1 MSFRVD
7 APSPSRERVPPSPP
21 KFGERAGVRGKLH
34 RSQTQILLL
43 IHVVILF
50 TLSSAQAESTIRM
63 ALPSMPPGNANPH
76 TSGGWPPLFIWP
88 ALFEAL
94 TGISEDGTLE
104 GVLADT
110 WHNED
115 TTTWVFNLKDD
126 IQFSNGTPF
135 DAEAAAASINFLL
148 TDKGRVFSAYR
159 ELQTVAHAIA
169 RDRLTLEIKTKQ
181 PDSMIPGRLAGVR
194 IIPQDYFDEVG
205 AENFA
210 RAPHGTGSFI
220 VSSWGTGRATLV
232 RNPKA
237 WRPAN
242 VDRVEY
248 TAAPD
253 STSRTQAL
261 VSDAVDIA
269 FDLGPTDI
277 LQAEAAGGRIEYRTR
292 ASVQMWQFITE
303 RESPL
308 QDKRVRQALNY
319 AANMEVIVQALKQG
333 ITVAASQAAAQGT
346 FGYDPTLKP
355 YPYDPDKARRLL
367 AEAGYPDGFSLPF
380 QVAASSPEDEALY
393 VQVAQ
398 ELRAVGVNIELVR
411 VPFTKQVQSVYGAPW
426 DGFAFNMNY
435 GSLPSLDPLSAMRY
449 HSCLWQS
456 PWICREDIVER
467 TLAAD
472 REFDMDKRRE
482 IVNGILRDLHEDPPG
497 IYLYENIHP
506 DGLGPR
512 IKTYEAPFGFI
523 RYDTLSVKD

>member
-1 MSFRVD
+1 MHKRFSLSL
-7 APSPSRERVPPSPP
+7 ALT
-21 KFGERAGVRGKLH
+21 AAL
-34 RSQTQILLL
+34 
-43 IHVVILF
+43 VVGIS
-50 TLSSAQAESTIRM
+50 TAHAESVVRM
-63 ALPSMPPGNANPH
+63 ALSSMPPGNANPH
-76 TSGGWPPLFIWP
+76 SSGGWPPLFIWP

-94 TGISEDGTLE
+94 TGIGEDGEIE
-104 GVLADT
+104 GVLAET
-110 WHNED
+110 WRTED
-115 TTTWVFNLKDD
+115 DTTWVFELKDG

-135 DAEAAAASINFLL
+135 DAAAAAASINFLL
-148 TDKGRVFSAYR
+148 TDKGRIFSAYR
-159 ELQTVAHAIA
+159 EVQTIAQATA
-169 RDRLTLEIKTKQ
+169 RDRLTLEITTKQ

-205 AENFA
+205 AETFA
-210 RAPHGTGSFI
+210 RAPHGTGPF
-220 VSSWGTGRATLV
+220 VVQRWETGRATLV
-232 RNPKA
+232 RNPLA
-237 WRPAN
+237 WQPAQ

-261 VSDAVDIA
+261 VSGAVDIA
-269 FDLGPTDI
+269 FDLNATDI
-277 LQAEAAGGRIEYRTR
+277 PQAEAAGARIDYRTR
-292 ASVQMWQFITE
+292 ASVQMWQFVTE

-319 AANMEVIVQALKQG
+319 AVNMEVIVEALKQG

-355 YPYDPDKARRLL
+355 YPYDPDKARQLL
-367 AEAGYPDGFSLPF
+367 TEAGYPDGFSLPF

-398 ELRAVGVNIELVR
+398 ELRAVGVDIELVR

-426 DGFAFNMNY
+426 DGYAFNMNY
-435 GSLPSLDPLSAMRY
+435 GSLPSLDPLAAMRY

-456 PWICREDIVER
+456 PWICREDIAER

-472 REFDMDKRRE
+472 REFDIDKRRE
-482 IVNGILRDLHEDPPG
+482 IVRGILHDLHEDPPG

-512 IKTYEAPFGFI
+512 IETYEAPFGFI
-523 RYDTLSVKD
+523 RYHTLSAKD

>member
-1 MSFRVD
+1 MRGKLIWAVAAILLCGVTLAS
-7 APSPSRERVPPSPP
+7 PPSP
-21 KFGERAGVRGKLH
+21 
-34 RSQTQILLL
+34 
-43 IHVVILF
+43 
-50 TLSSAQAESTIRM
+50 AESTVRM

-94 TGISEDGTLE
+94 TGIGEGGDLE
-104 GVLADT
+104 GVLAQSWRAEND
-110 WHNED
+110 
-115 TTTWVFNLKDD
+115 TTWVFELKDG
-126 IQFSNGTPF
+126 IQFSNGAPF

-148 TDKGRVFSAYR
+148 TDQGRVFSAYR
-159 ELQTVAHAIA
+159 EVQTIEQATV
-169 RDRLTLEIKTKQ
+169 RNRLTLEIKTKQ

-194 IIPQDYFDEVG
+194 LIPQAYFDEVG
-205 AENFA
+205 AETFA
-210 RAPHGTGSFI
+210 RAPHGTGPFI
-220 VSSWGTGRATLV
+220 VSRWETGRATLV
-232 RNPKA
+232 RNPTA
-237 WRPAN
+237 WRSAK

-269 FDLGPTDI
+269 FDLSATDI
-277 LQAEAAGGRIEYRTR
+277 AQAETAGARIDYRTR

-319 AANMEVIVQALKQG
+319 AVNMEVIVEALKQG

-355 YPYDPDKARRLL
+355 YPYAPDKARQLL

-398 ELRAVGVNIELVR
+398 DLRAVGVRIELIR

-426 DGFAFNMNY
+426 DGYAFNMNY

-456 PWICREDIVER
+456 PWICREDIAER

-472 REFDMDKRRE
+472 REFDMERRRE
-482 IVNGILRDLHEDPPG
+482 IVRSILHDLHDDPPG

-512 IKTYEAPFGFI
+512 IDTYEAPFGFI
-523 RYDTLSVKD
+523 RYHTLSVRD